1 MDVYDEEILNV
12 FRLFNKHEVAHI
24 LVGGFAVNFHGHS
37 RYTADL
43 DIWIDDTAN
52 NRKRLSNA
60 LTELY
65 GYEIPGVETMQ
76 FIPGWSSISL
86 PSGFPLDI
94 LADMKG
100 LEEFSFEE
108 CLKLAVKVEIEGAV
122 IGFLSLKHLL
132 SNKGSVGRPKD
143 LLDIEELKRLNGDNA
158 IH

>member
-12 FRLFNKHEVAHI
+12 FRLFNKHAVEHI

-43 DIWIDDTAN
+43 DIWINDTVSN
-52 NRKRLSNA
+52 IKRLSDA

-65 GYEIPGVETMQ
+65 GYEIPGIETMQ

-94 LADMKG
+94 IAEMKG
-100 LEEFSFEE
+100 LEELSFEE
-108 CLKLAVKVEIEGAV
+108 CLTLAVKVEIEGAV
-122 IGFLSLKHLL
+122 IRFLNLKHLL
-132 SNKGSVGRPKD
+132 SNKVSVARPKD
-143 LLDIEELKRLNGDNA
+143 LLDIEELKRLNEDDA